1 MDRRSLTPNSFSQ
14 LSALKHRV
22 ERSSNERH
30 KAADS
35 DLVHSIGNGGND
47 LQTPVRLNGSG
58 GKALLQSLT
67 KSPLNLNNTSN
78 TSLNST
84 NSSANL
90 SVPRNAS
97 NDFDT
102 WGTKPKNPPMPGAQ
116 TREDYLN
123 DSIISDM

>member
-1 MDRRSLTPNSFSQ
+1 MNGIKRLIVILFI
-14 LSALKHRV
+14 LLV
-22 ERSSNERH
+22 M
-30 KAADS
+30 AAMTYS
-35 DLVHSIGNGGND
+35 
-47 LQTPVRLNGSG
+47 QTPVRLNGSG

-84 NSSANL
+84 NSSANR

-97 NDFDT
+97 SDFDT
-102 WGTKPKNPPMPGAQ
+102 WGTKPKNPPLPGAQ